1 MFEIKNFVISLMDK
15 IEFPE
20 NAKPTFIDA
29 IDTITKNENHLL
41 LFKNIITEYDKT
53 ENCGYGEMLEKA
65 KGIGKELGVH
75 EYTISLLLFLC
86 LSPKLYERYIK
97 KGLSPDLF
105 YHTLKDLTYKLNEC
119 RLLYGI
125 DGSFVA
131 PWFQGF
137 FNLTR
142 FALGRLQFEY
152 YSTRYEYVF
161 NGKTM
166 PVGSKVVNMHI
177 PRTGTKLDHNEVLE
191 SYRMAEEMFADKFSP
206 EPVIFLCDSWL
217 LDPEI
222 PSFLRPDSNL
232 TLFQK
237 DFTIVMTGESRVY
250 SALWTVFDREVTGD
264 ISVLPAD
271 TSLRKAYIERI
282 KNNKPFYYGHG
293 LFLYKNGKIIK

>member
-1 MFEIKNFVISLMDK
+1 MFEIKNFVVSLMDK

-41 LFKNIITEYDKT
+41 LFKNIITEYDKI
-53 ENCGYGEMLEKA
+53 ENCGYGEMLEKV
-65 KGIGKELGVH
+65 KEIGKELGVH

-86 LSPKLYERYIK
+86 LTPKLYERYIK
-97 KGLSPDLF
+97 KGLSPELF
-105 YHTLKDLTYKLNEC
+105 YHSLKDLTYKLNEC

-125 DGSFVA
+125 NGSFVA

-152 YSTRYEYVF
+152 FSTKYEYVF

-166 PVGSKVVNMHI
+166 PVGSKVVNIHI
-177 PRTGTKLDHNEVLE
+177 PRTGTRLDHDEVLD
-191 SYRMAEEMFADKFSP
+191 SYRLAEEMFADKFSP
-206 EPVIFLCDSWL
+206 EPIIFLCDSWL
-217 LDPEI
+217 LDPWI
-222 PSFLRPDSNL
+222 PSVLPPSSNL
-232 TLFQK
+232 TSFQN
-237 DFTIVMTGESRVY
+237 DFQIVKTGESY
-250 SALWTVFDREVTGD
+250 NYEGLWSVFDCFYTGD
-264 ISVLPAD
+264 ISKLPNNS
-271 TSLRKAYIERI
+271 TLRKAYITRI
-282 KNNKPFYYGHG
+282 ENNDPFYYGHG